1 MRTDLEDNRKR
12 TESNDE
18 IDISVLFDKIGLF
31 FGRISNAFVSFKLLV
46 KRNFL
51 FITLLT
57 VLGTA
62 LSFGAYKLT
71 KPFYTSSI
79 TLIVPNIR
87 NEFIEDQLVKLSD
100 MIDDNNHEA
109 LSARLHISAD
119 HAQQMK
125 EMHFSNLDQDKID
138 GDSILTGSPFR
149 VRLTLYD
156 RQLFDTMEYALTGFL
171 QNNRYFAKHRDI
183 KKRKLQNVV
192 TKLRSDISSIDSMRA
207 NISEPKG
214 PVNGFIYGQ
223 PIDPT
228 NLYREGVAMYRE
240 QVEKEAELQ
249 QLESVEVVTS
259 FVPRL
264 RPTGPNLI
272 LYLILGGLS
281 SFLLASALASSME
294 ARKRHRQV

>member
-31 FGRISNAFVSFKLLV
+31 FGRIADAFVSFKLLV

-51 FITLLT
+51 FIALLT
-57 VLGTA
+57 VIGTA
-62 LSFGAYKLT
+62 LSLLAFKLT

-79 TLIVPNIR
+79 TLIIPDIR

-100 MIDDNNHEA
+100 MIDDKNYEA
-109 LSARLHISAD
+109 LSTRLDISAD
-119 HAQQMK
+119 HARQMK
-125 EMHFSNLDQDKID
+125 EMKFSNLDEDKID

-149 VRLTLYD
+149 VQLTMYD
-156 RQLFDTMEYALTGFL
+156 RQLFDSMEFALTGFL
-171 QNNRYFAKHRDI
+171 ENNRYFSKQRNI
-183 KKRKLQNVV
+183 KRRQIQNVV
-192 TKLRSDISSIDSMRA
+192 TKLKSDISSIDSMRA

-228 NLYREGVAMYRE
+228 NLYREGVSMYKE

-272 LYLILGGLS
+272 LYLALGGLL
-281 SFLLASALASSME
+281 SFLLASMLASNLE
-294 ARKRHRQV
+294 ARRHRRQV